1 MIPPRAN
8 FNPAA
13 KGAWLNTELGNN
25 YHLRNRNA
33 VEGMLLGVKI
43 VYDYEPDSVYPL
55 LWLQSDGTSLAAG
68 CLPAC
73 DLGSVPVWIQ
83 RTLPRDGL
91 LGYFLHDYAYR
102 FGGLF
107 FRDPGCALWEFRTIT
122 RAESDKLLKVQSRR
136 DPVAK
141 LGRVR
146 AFAVWAAVRVAAV
159 FRYHNWEPGRPVPQ
173 WPVDDPPDVD
183 DPLPMY

>member
-1 MIPPRAN
+1 MIPARAQ
-8 FNPAA
+8 FDPAR
-13 KGAWLNTELGNN
+13 KGTWLNCEIGHN
-25 YHLRNRNA
+25 YNLRNRNA
-33 VEGMLLGVKI
+33 VEGMLWGVKI
-43 VYDYEPDSVYPL
+43 VYDFEPRPVYPL
-55 LWLQSDGTSLAAG
+55 LWLQSDGTSIAAG
-68 CLPAC
+68 FLPEC
-73 DLGSVPVWIQ
+73 DMGSIPVWIQ

-122 RAESDKLLKVQSRR
+122 RAESDALLRAQSRR
-136 DPVAK
+136 DPVAR

-146 AFAVWAAVRVAAV
+146 SFAVWAAVRVAAC
-159 FRYHNWEPGRPVPQ
+159 FRFRAWRKGDPVPQ

-183 DPLPMY
+183 DPLPIY